1 MTTHVLNQL
10 DLTYQIATSD
20 MILSKIE
27 KIDPFAIIAGGAPR
41 DWEHGIVARDVDIF
55 LNVPDNWTIST
66 IVKQLNKVCMIRPSA
81 YKTED
86 QMQWY
91 EKNPDIRAVFDWGY
105 NGVDFQFVIVRKP
118 VFDYHDNFPLSICQA
133 MRKNLNTKVST
144 DFNASKNT
152 KEIYITNKLYNNAD
166 TYVQK
171 VVEKYK
177 PNGYTFVGT
186 KEDFARRLITKVS
199 QS

>member
-1 MTTHVLNQL
+1 MTTQVLNQL

-55 LNVPDNWTIST
+55 LNVPDSWTIST

-86 QMQWY
+86 QLLWY
-91 EKNPDIRAVFDWGY
+91 EKNPDIRAVFDWDY
-105 NGVDFQFVIVRKP
+105 NGINFQFVIISKP
-118 VFDYHDNFPLSICQA
+118 VFDYHRNFPLSICQA
-133 MRKNLNTKVST
+133 MRKDYKNHLTT

-152 KEIYITNKLYNNAD
+152 KQIYITNKLYNNAD
-166 TYVQK
+166 AYVAK
-171 VVEKYK
+171 VVSKYK
-177 PNGYTFVGT
+177 DMGYSFVGS
-186 KEDFARRLITKVS
+186 KEDFARRLIEKVS

>member
-1 MTTHVLNQL
+1 MNTNLSN
-10 DLTYQIATSD
+10 QIATAD
-20 MILSKIE
+20 WILTKIE

-55 LNVPDNWTIST
+55 LNVPNSWTIGV
-66 IVKQLNKVCMIRPSA
+66 IARQFNKVCDIRPSA
-81 YKTED
+81 FKGEER
-86 QMQWY
+86 MQWY
-91 EKNPDIRAVFDWGY
+91 EKNPDIRAVFDW
-105 NGVDFQFVIVRKP
+105 NHFGVDFQFIIVRKP

-133 MRKNLNTKVST
+133 MRKNFNTKVTT

-166 TYVQK
+166 AYVQK

-177 PNGYTFVGT
+177 PEGYKFVGT
-186 KEDFARRLITKVS
+186 KEDFARQLILKVA

>member
-1 MTTHVLNQL
+1 MSTNLSN
-10 DLTYQIATSD
+10 QIATAD
-20 MILSKIE
+20 WILTKIE

-55 LNVPDNWTIST
+55 LNVPDSWTIGVMT
-66 IVKQLNKVCMIRPSA
+66 RQLNNVCDIRPSA
-81 YKTED
+81 FKGEER
-86 QMQWY
+86 MQWY
-91 EKNPDIRAVFDWGY
+91 EKNPDIRAVFDWNY
-105 NGVDFQFVIVRKP
+105 LGVDFQFVIVRKP

-133 MRKNLNTKVST
+133 MRKNFKNRVTT

-152 KEIYITNKLYNNAD
+152 KQLYITNKLYNNAD
-166 TYVQK
+166 AYVQK

-177 PNGYTFVGT
+177 FEGYKFVGT
-186 KEDFARRLITKVS
+186 REDFARQLIEKVS